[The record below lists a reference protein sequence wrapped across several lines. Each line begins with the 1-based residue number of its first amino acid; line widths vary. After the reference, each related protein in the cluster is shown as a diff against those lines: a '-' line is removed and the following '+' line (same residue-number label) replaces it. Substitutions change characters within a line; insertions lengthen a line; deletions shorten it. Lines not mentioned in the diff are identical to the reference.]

1 MDWFNQYLFNY
12 LISFDIRYWPLY
24 IWSLEGFSYECDTI
38 ITVNLGLY
46 SVAAFLIVMLFLPI
60 GQWFDIVNVNF
71 KLTFFIIPFFGLASL
86 PTAIYTK
93 NIRKILLSTV
103 LVVLYFILFSL
114 VTALSGLFQ
123 LNLYPLLYK

>member
-1 MDWFNQYLFNY
+1 MNMTL
-12 LISFDIRYWPLY
+12 LKRL
-24 IWSLEGFSYECDTI
+24 
-38 ITVNLGLY
+38 NLVLY
-46 SVAAFLIVMLFLPI
+46 SLATFLIAFLFLPV

-93 NIRKILLSTV
+93 NVRQILLSV
-103 LVVLYFILFSL
+103 LLVALYFILFSL
-114 VTALSGLFQ
+114 VTALAGLFQ

>member
-1 MDWFNQYLFNY
+1 MNLALLKRLN
-12 LISFDIRYWPLY
+12 LVLY
-24 IWSLEGFSYECDTI
+24 GIEI
-38 ITVNLGLY
+38 
-46 SVAAFLIVMLFLPI
+46 FLIVMLFLPI

-86 PTAIYTK
+86 PTAIYIK
-93 NIRKILLSTV
+93 NVRQILLSV
-103 LVVLYFILFSL
+103 LLVALYFILFSL

>member
-1 MDWFNQYLFNY
+1 MNLALLKRLNLVLYGIA
-12 LISFDIRYWPLY
+12 IS
-24 IWSLEGFSYECDTI
+24 
-38 ITVNLGLY
+38 
-46 SVAAFLIVMLFLPI
+46 LIVMLFFPI

-93 NIRKILLSTV
+93 NVRQILLSV
-103 LVVLYFILFSL
+103 LLVALYFILFSL